1 MSTPK
6 KAERIQFKA
15 GTVHTLSWPFF
26 IRYLFT
32 DKGGEI
38 SGGTFIFAH
47 LQKLKQITDLQ
58 LLTYFEKSLGS
69 VIWFIFLKMGQKS
82 NYLLRFPLI
91 L

>member
-15 GTVHTLSWPFF
+15 GTLHTLSWPFF

-47 LQKLKQITDLQ
+47 LQKLKQITDSVTFNFF
-58 LLTYFEKSLGS
+58 TYYENS
-69 VIWFIFLKMGQKS
+69 
-82 NYLLRFPLI
+82 
-91 L
+91 